1 MRSTARISTAGRAGR
16 ALIGLGTA
24 AGFVLLVPAQAWA
37 LPPGCT
43 QSGANFTC
51 TAGIPAGQVLNG
63 TSGNNIITITLKTK
77 GAPR

>member
-16 ALIGLGTA
+16 ALIALGTA
-24 AGFVLLVPAQAWA
+24 AGFSLLVPAQALA

-51 TAGIPAGQVLNG
+51 TAGIPAGQC
-63 TSGNNIITITLKTK
+63 
-77 GAPR
+77 